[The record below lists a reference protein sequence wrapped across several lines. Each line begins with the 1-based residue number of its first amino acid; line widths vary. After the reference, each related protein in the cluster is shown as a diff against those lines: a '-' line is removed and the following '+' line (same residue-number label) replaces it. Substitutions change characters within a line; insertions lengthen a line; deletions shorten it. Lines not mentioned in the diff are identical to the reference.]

1 MSTSLLYHTQG
12 LREYKYL
19 STKFIKGKVHINIEQ
34 KEELLACVDCGSH
47 NIEAIKFKVRKIK
60 GVPIGTEQTIFELNT
75 RRLLC
80 HDCGAYKQEAI
91 PCTPSPKAQ
100 YTKAMARTVLG
111 LRPKMC
117 ISDVVDF
124 LGLHWG
130 TVKDIEKKHLKK
142 KFSRIRL
149 KDVEVIGVDELYV
162 GDEYITIVRDL
173 ESGVVLHIGDGKGG
187 DALDDFSR
195 KLNSSKCKI
204 RAIAMDLGPAYA
216 AWAKKCLPDARIVY
230 DHFHL
235 IKLMNEKLD
244 NLRRKTMNEADE
256 EMKKHLK
263 KKRFLFLKNEE
274 NLEDKDLLEL
284 EDLKDL
290 FEDLGVAT
298 FMKECLR
305 KIYSIAPDEYM
316 AKVAFEFWCKLADK
330 SGISCLEKM
339 AKSIR
344 KHMDGILA
352 YWAELGLTNA
362 GMEGFN
368 NKVRW
373 LIRQA
378 YGYSDN
384 EYFRLKIFDLPNI
397 KLRKELSGQENT
409 LS

>member
-19 STKFIKGKVHINIEQ
+19 STEFINGKVHINIEQ
-34 KEELLACVDCGSH
+34 KKELLACVNCGSQD
-47 NIEAIKFKVRKIK
+47 IEVIKLKTRQIK
-60 GVPIGTEQTIFELNT
+60 GLPIGTKQTVFEVKI
-75 RRLLC
+75 RRLRC
-80 HDCGAYKQEAI
+80 CNCGVYRQEAI

-100 YTKAMARTVLG
+100 YTKAMARAVVE
-111 LRPKMC
+111 LRSKMC
-117 ISDVVDF
+117 ISDVGNF

-130 TVKDIEKKHLKK
+130 SVKDIEKKYLKK

-149 KDVEVIGVDELYV
+149 KDVKVIGVDELYV
-162 GDEYITIVRDL
+162 GDKYITIVRDL
-173 ESGVVLHIGDGKGG
+173 ESGAVLHIGDGKGG
-187 DALDDFSR
+187 DALKDFNR

-216 AWAKKCLPDARIVY
+216 AWAKEYLPDARIVY

-256 EMKKHLK
+256 EMKKQLK

-274 NLEDKDLLEL
+274 NLDDKTLLEL
-284 EDLKDL
+284 ENLKDL
-290 FEDLGVAT
+290 FKDLGVAT

-316 AKVAFEFWCKLADK
+316 AKIALEYWCKLADQ

-344 KHMDGILA
+344 KHMEGILA
-352 YWAELGLTNA
+352 YWAESGLTNA

-378 YGYSDN
+378 YGYSDD

-397 KLRKELSGQENT
+397 KLGKEL
-409 LS
+409 